1 MGGKTGATG
10 AASAKVDSAS
20 TGSATAGAATAG
32 AAKTKKNQA
41 TNRSECYKVDQH
53 NKKLMR
59 SINLEPCTVDPTH
72 NHGEESYQKME
83 VVPTIVKT
91 KVTNSKSRNSLTG
104 ASGASSSKKI
114 AVSPTGGATAG
125 AFTGSATGSNSQNSD
140 LNQKKAGMNI
150 DSSDYDNEP
159 NNKVS
164 KIMKVKKSSNGT
176 KQMNSTT
183 STNTT
188 LF

>member
-1 MGGKTGATG
+1 MG
-10 AASAKVDSAS
+10 
-20 TGSATAGAATAG
+20 
-32 AAKTKKNQA
+32 TK
-41 TNRSECYKVDQH
+41 SSDCYKVDQH

-114 AVSPTGGATAG
+114 AVSPTG
-125 AFTGSATGSNSQNSD
+125 SATGSNSQNSD

-159 NNKVS
+159 NNK
-164 KIMKVKKSSNGT
+164 
-176 KQMNSTT
+176 
-183 STNTT
+183 
-188 LF
+188 